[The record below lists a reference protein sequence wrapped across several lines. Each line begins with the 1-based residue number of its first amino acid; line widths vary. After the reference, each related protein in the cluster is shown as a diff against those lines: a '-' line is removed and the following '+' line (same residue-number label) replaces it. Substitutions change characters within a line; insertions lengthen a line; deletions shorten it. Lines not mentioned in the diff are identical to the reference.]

1 MEFNLRQFIQNNKI
15 GFKDF
20 NENIVIKPIYDTAE
34 IIQQKIKVSK
44 NGKVGVIDG
53 EGAITIPIIFDEISL
68 REDGF
73 VDVRVNDSWGVL
85 DTSGKIIVDT
95 KYSKRLP
102 LKWSGEIVKNNM
114 TGLYGILGDDGTE
127 IVSSMYEHLQ
137 RNNDFIFFG
146 YNGEDGSEY
155 STWTFFSNILDGT
168 WGCMNKDGQII
179 IKAKYDCFKIKDNF
193 ILAGRNGEMLYHDN
207 HSNATDYSGV
217 YDLYSSSG
225 ELIFGG
231 FSDFQYNKEKKLFIF
246 LLGGEWER
254 FSQCVDEWNG
264 IYIHD
269 YTFNKGIGG
278 WLVLDENLKTIKR
291 NEKGKRYQ
299 FKKGSICRINIRWE
313 DNKKIYLYNIPIDS
327 MIDGL
332 VKIEGDSIIFAKN
345 NNNDRKVSS
354 IQISTG
360 KQIPFYDIVEIIE
373 KDFLL
378 YKEEKK
384 IPVVV
389 DNRNLYKI
397 RHYVGIR
404 NYERIILPAEY
415 IFITHPEAGFYF
427 TGEEIDDNNTS
438 VHLRSLYDEELD
450 IVAINSIG
458 TEDLIK
464 EIKFG
469 WFKISLNNSAE
480 DLKRI
485 TLPNLKIFDTA
496 FTDLISAED
505 SRTGLNNRLSQIKE
519 DIYWFSY
526 YYDLIPN
533 IKDPIERYDD
543 NDYGRD
549 RWDALTDG
557 TEGDYPGVDIDYE
570 SMGF

>member
-127 IVSSMYEHLQ
+127 IVPSMYEHLQ

-332 VKIEGDSIIFAKN
+332 VKIEGDNIIFAKN

-373 KDFLL
+373 KVFLL

-450 IVAINSIG
+450 IVAINSID